1 MNKTLTLSVLKLFWQ
16 EFLIVALLALSLNQ
30 FLGISG
36 QSISS
41 DGVGYYD
48 YLPSLFIHHDLY
60 RLSDHQDQSRIDK
73 LSSYVEYKDKK
84 VNKYPIGTALLQSPF
99 FMVNYLA
106 VKGQNT
112 TLSGYEK
119 SFHRVITLSNWFYL
133 FLGLYFFKR
142 FLLSFEANK
151 NTILITQLLLVF
163 ATPILHYANEEASF
177 SHVYSFFALTA
188 FLYFIRLFF
197 QHHKWKH
204 FFWSAF
210 FISLIVLLR
219 QINILVLLAL
229 PFIAGNFEHLK
240 STFTLIFRKWFNLI
254 LALLIACSVISIQL
268 FAWYAQTGEWIIY
281 SYQGE
286 GFNFLDP
293 AFIDILFSYKK
304 GLFVYT
310 PVLFLSIVGFFIW
323 TIRQQNYYY
332 LTTWVFFFTVLTYVL
347 SSWWSWYY
355 GSSFGLRA
363 YIDFYA
369 LLFFPLPFFIA
380 HLEHLIARFMII
392 GLGIVFTAVNF
403 IQVYQYNAYILH
415 WDSMNKEKY
424 WQVFLKTE
432 EKYQGLV
439 WKNTPQLDF
448 EIINSITEKQ
458 IEIPPH
464 LSKSFQL
471 ELTDTVYP
479 SHIRIS
485 TVSNFNENSNTLIY
499 TNISDGD
506 KTSYYYNKLY
516 LLHLQ
521 EKGLNQLQRG
531 SYVLSLPNLEG
542 SSLLEVNLHSG
553 HLAEK
558 LTDFRIELLQQK
570 EAE

>member
-48 YLPSLFIHHDLY
+48 YLPSLLIHHDLY
-60 RLSDHQDQSRIDK
+60 RLSDHEDQSRIDE

-99 FMVNYLA
+99 FVINYL
-106 VKGQNT
+106 VQKEQNS

-119 SFHRVITLSNWFYL
+119 SFHRIITLSNWFYL

-142 FLLSFEANK
+142 FLLSFGANK
-151 NTILITQLLLVF
+151 NALLFTQFLLVF
-163 ATPILHYANEEASF
+163 ATPVVHYANAEASF
-177 SHVYSFFALTA
+177 SHVYSFFAVTA
-188 FLYFIRLFF
+188 FLHFIRSFF
-197 QHHKWKH
+197 LHHNWKH
-204 FFWSAF
+204 FFLSAF
-210 FISLIVLLR
+210 FISLVILLR
-219 QINILVLLAL
+219 QINVLVLLAIPL
-229 PFIAGNFEHLK
+229 IAGSFEHLK
-240 STFTLIFRKWFNLI
+240 STFLLIFHKWFRLI
-254 LALLIACSVISIQL
+254 IALVIAASVISLQL

-369 LLFFPLPFFIA
+369 LLFLPLPFFISNIKN
-380 HLEHLIARFMII
+380 LFARLLII
-392 GLGIVFTAVNF
+392 GLSIGFTAVNF

-424 WQVFLKTE
+424 WQVFLKTD

-439 WKNTPQLDF
+439 WKNTPKLDF
-448 EIINSITEKQ
+448 ETISSITEKQ

-464 LSKSFQL
+464 SSKSIHI

-479 SHIRIS
+479 SHIKIS
-485 TVSNFNENSNTLIY
+485 TTCHFDEKSNTLIY
-499 TNISDGD
+499 TNISDDDGI
-506 KTSYYYNKLY
+506 SYYYNKLY
-516 LLHLQ
+516 LIHLQ
-521 EKGLNQLQRG
+521 EKGLNQLQKG

-542 SSLLEVNLHSG
+542 SSSLEVNLHSG
-553 HLAEK
+553 QLSEK
-558 LTDFRIELLQQK
+558 LTDFRIELLRQK